1 MDSSKIRI
9 WNMALGYIATRNVAS
24 ENEVTPEAQ
33 QCALYWDQARR
44 ETLRAFPW
52 NFAQR
57 RIALAERA
65 LPAEWAGEYE
75 YAYGLPS
82 KCLKLH
88 RVLRQD
94 ARLRPLRPVP
104 FRLAHDTDGTTLL
117 LTTEQA
123 AYADYTL
130 DVDNVSL
137 WDDAFSG
144 LLARRRAC
152 LIAVPLL
159 KNNTQKLQEL
169 ESLCRAAIPPAYEA
183 AASEAQAKP
192 VDDTWLLARGDEY

>member
-9 WNMALGYIATRNVAS
+9 WNMALGYIGTRNVAS

-75 YAYGLPS
+75 YAYALPS

-94 ARLRPLRPVP
+94 ARPRPLCPVP
-104 FRLAHDTDGTTLL
+104 FRLAHDTSGLL
-117 LTTEQA
+117 LTTEAA

-137 WDDAFSG
+137 WDDAFAG
-144 LLARRRAC
+144 LLARRLAC

-159 KNNTQKLQEL
+159 KNNTQKVQEL
-169 ESLCRAAIPPAYEA
+169 EQLYRAAIPAAQEA
-183 AASEAQAKP
+183 CASEEQARP
-192 VDDTWLLARGDEY
+192 VEDAWILARGHNL